1 MVRNYPKGPVS
12 NVTKCI
18 CIRFLPFLRANLHV
32 QFSATLKVI
41 EERMRLCNN
50 AIATINT
57 SSVEEG
63 KKNGKAVGW
72 MVVKA
77 KRTCESFPRVRNAM
91 VSTSM
96 FF

>member
-1 MVRNYPKGPVS
+1 
-12 NVTKCI
+12 
-18 CIRFLPFLRANLHV
+18 
-32 QFSATLKVI
+32 
-41 EERMRLCNN
+41 MRLCNN

-57 SSVEEG
+57 SVEEG